1 MKGTKNSTVI
11 IGRLGKNPEVST
23 TQNGIK
29 IAKFSVATTDGKFD
43 NPVTNWH
50 SFTVFNKTADY
61 VEKAYHK
68 GSLVLVEGMLENT
81 KYFDKD
87 SIERYGYQIKV
98 RSTQLLSSPS
108 NNNTPSTEEI
118 RDQIAI
124 NGSITN
130 KVGWYS

>member
-1 MKGTKNSTVI
+1 MRGTKNSTVI

-23 TQNGIK
+23 TQNGIQ
-29 IAKFSVATTDGKFD
+29 IAKFLVATTDGKYD

-50 SFTVFNKTADY
+50 SFTVFDKTADY

-87 SIERYGYQIKV
+87 NIERYGYQIKV
-98 RSTQLLSSPS
+98 RSTQLLSSS
-108 NNNTPSTEEI
+108 STEEN
-118 RDQIAI
+118 RDQIII
-124 NGSITN
+124 NDSVTN
-130 KVGWYS
+130 QVG